1 MSQIKVGA
9 ILNYIILVLNTLVG
23 LAYTPYLLRMLGQ
36 SEYGLYSLAA
46 SVIAYLTVLDC
57 GFGNAIIRY
66 TAKYRSEGKINQQYS
81 LFGMFSI
88 IYSIIGFIVL
98 IVGIILFVNAER
110 MFGNVLDAQEV
121 NRARIIIFLMVAN
134 LAITFPLSIYGAI
147 VTAYERFIFLRIV
160 QITRIIMNTIV
171 MIFLLNIGCKAVTLV
186 VVQSIFNLLTL
197 LINYLYCRKKICIRI
212 SFKKI
217 EWGLLKEISIYSFW
231 IFINII
237 IDRLYWTTGQFVL
250 GMTSGTIAVSV
261 YAVAI
266 QLQALYT
273 SFSSAVSGVFLPR
286 ITSMITNNATT
297 KEISDL
303 FIRIGRIQYIILSFI
318 LSGYIVFGKS
328 FVRIWAG
335 KEYEEAYIIS
345 LIFFVSLTVP
355 LIQNVG
361 IVILQARNQMKFRS
375 IVYLIIALISLIVQI
390 QIVKEYGGL
399 GCAIGTSVSLIIGNG
414 LIMNIY
420 YKRKQKFDITS
431 FWIQILQMSVIPFF
445 TALFMIMVI
454 DVSNYSTMY
463 ELLKGILLFSIIYMP
478 LYWFFSL
485 N

>member
-297 KEISDL
+297 KEIFDL
-303 FIRIGRIQYIILSFI
+303 LIRI
-318 LSGYIVFGKS
+318 
-328 FVRIWAG
+328 
-335 KEYEEAYIIS
+335 
-345 LIFFVSLTVP
+345 
-355 LIQNVG
+355 
-361 IVILQARNQMKFRS
+361 
-375 IVYLIIALISLIVQI
+375 
-390 QIVKEYGGL
+390 
-399 GCAIGTSVSLIIGNG
+399 
-414 LIMNIY
+414 
-420 YKRKQKFDITS
+420 
-431 FWIQILQMSVIPFF
+431 
-445 TALFMIMVI
+445 
-454 DVSNYSTMY
+454 
-463 ELLKGILLFSIIYMP
+463 
-478 LYWFFSL
+478 
-485 N
+485 

>member
-212 SFKKI
+212 SFK
-217 EWGLLKEISIYSFW
+217 
-231 IFINII
+231 N
-237 IDRLYWTTGQFVL
+237 
-250 GMTSGTIAVSV
+250 
-261 YAVAI
+261 
-266 QLQALYT
+266 
-273 SFSSAVSGVFLPR
+273 
-286 ITSMITNNATT
+286 
-297 KEISDL
+297 
-303 FIRIGRIQYIILSFI
+303 
-318 LSGYIVFGKS
+318 
-328 FVRIWAG
+328 
-335 KEYEEAYIIS
+335 
-345 LIFFVSLTVP
+345 
-355 LIQNVG
+355 
-361 IVILQARNQMKFRS
+361 MK
-375 IVYLIIALISLIVQI
+375 
-390 QIVKEYGGL
+390 
-399 GCAIGTSVSLIIGNG
+399 
-414 LIMNIY
+414 
-420 YKRKQKFDITS
+420 
-431 FWIQILQMSVIPFF
+431 
-445 TALFMIMVI
+445 
-454 DVSNYSTMY
+454 
-463 ELLKGILLFSIIYMP
+463 
-478 LYWFFSL
+478 
-485 N
+485 